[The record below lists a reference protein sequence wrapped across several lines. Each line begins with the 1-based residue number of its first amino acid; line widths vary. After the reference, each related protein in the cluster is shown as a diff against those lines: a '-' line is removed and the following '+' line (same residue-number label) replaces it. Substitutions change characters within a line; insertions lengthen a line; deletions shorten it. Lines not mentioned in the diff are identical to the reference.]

1 MPSAYP
7 KLPFVEKTSPPFNL
21 TLDTLLPVCLTWLN
35 NFEFFQLKKYLI
47 TENDDNNV
55 STFEKRRHQQSRK
68 SHCRGSWSP
77 PTKEAPL
84 SSWGVGWNHT
94 ALSFFQRKQGE
105 AQLLINNRLYWRL
118 DSRNF
123 SPTFLVP
130 KMSSF
135 EFNLQDF
142 QDTRSFFHKKE
153 ISKKWNYN
161 GQKFSLL
168 ADISAQGVG
177 GGGRTSTRGCTQGL
191 YPSPKNSDEK

>member
-1 MPSAYP
+1 MMITMYLHSKKDVISSQENHIA
-7 KLPFVEKTSPPFNL
+7 VEVGP
-21 TLDTLLPVCLTWLN
+21 
-35 NFEFFQLKKYLI
+35 
-47 TENDDNNV
+47 
-55 STFEKRRHQQSRK
+55 
-68 SHCRGSWSP
+68 P

-118 DSRNF
+118 DSRNC
-123 SPTFLVP
+123 SPTFLIP

-168 ADISAQGVG
+168 ADISAQGG
-177 GGGRTSTRGCTQGL
+177 GVDLAVHGDAVKGFTHHPKIRT
-191 YPSPKNSDEK
+191 KNNQMDGWVLSLLWNWLPILRWHWWMEIEFLMQIEMKSKRFQS